1 MKDKDDQETH
11 KLLKN
16 SKNKDFFDAQRSLL
30 SRNFLIFLKVLNIAF
45 ILYITIS
52 TLFYICVHYYGK
64 RVIQAK
70 SLRLEYD
77 NLLYQNL
84 FVNFYFI
91 MITLLGFITT
101 KHKSMKYFALY
112 FSTLI
117 VYSFIYLYAYLTN
130 LNISHFLS
138 NKFFWFSS
146 LIVGI
151 TSIILVVMVFHFF
164 SVIEE
169 NKTYLRKHSTTNNIF
184 HEICLRTDMMKF
196 TFNHFLIRTRLHKFL
211 PNLAFKKDSY
221 YFTSLSPITSDYS
234 HQTDNIDSLHNNLRK
249 EHISCRNNNLS
260 TSTNSRRG
268 LDSTCYKS

>member
-16 SKNKDFFDAQRSLL
+16 SKNKDFFYAQTSLL

-52 TLFYICVHYYGK
+52 TIFYLCVHYYGK

-77 NLLYQNL
+77 SLLYQNL

-91 MITLLGFITT
+91 LITLLGFITT
-101 KHKSMKYFALY
+101 KHKSINYFALY
-112 FSTLI
+112 LSSL
-117 VYSFIYLYAYLTN
+117 VLYSFLFLYAYLTN

-151 TSIILVVMVFHFF
+151 TAIMGVVMVFNFF
-164 SVIEE
+164 SLIEE

-184 HEICLRTDMMKF
+184 HEICLRTDMLKF
-196 TFNHFLIRTRLHKFL
+196 TFNHFLIRTNLHKFL

-221 YFTSLSPITSDYS
+221 YFTSLGPITSDK
-234 HQTDNIDSLHNNLRK
+234 TDKIDYLTNDLRK
-249 EHISCRNNNLS
+249 KDISCKKHDLS
-260 TSTNSRRG
+260 TSTNSIAG
-268 LDSTCYKS
+268 LDSTFYKS